1 MNTLNYYFIVIIFLL
16 AGIAVKF
23 KRSEIKR
30 FNEQKE
36 FLTSI
41 AILKHQIMDLKQDKW
56 RKDELIMDIESS
68 FSDNNYKEAIR
79 FKKIY
84 FYKPL

>member
-1 MNTLNYYFIVIIFLL
+1 MKTITIT
-16 AGIAVKF
+16 AIAISTCWYVALE
-23 KRSEIKR
+23 RSEIKR
-30 FNEQKE
+30 FKEQKE
-36 FLTSI
+36 FLMSV
-41 AILKHQIMDLKQDKW
+41 AILKHQIMDLKREKW

-84 FYKPL
+84 FKKPL

>member
-1 MNTLNYYFIVIIFLL
+1 MKEIIITAL
-16 AGIAVKF
+16 AISTCWYVALE
-23 KRSEIKR
+23 RSEIKR

-36 FLTSI
+36 FIMSI
-41 AILKHQIMDLKQDKW
+41 AILKHQIMDFKQDKW
-56 RKDELIMDIESS
+56 RKDELLMNIESS

-84 FYKPL
+84 FKKPL